1 MAMKIDLRKTLAA
14 GSLLTVLLLAACVQD
29 SDAARNLSLP
39 GATGR
44 TIVPGSTSTVAGD
57 AEATSQQQKWPVGRG
72 R

>member
-1 MAMKIDLRKTLAA
+1 MTINWHIVRASGPLA
-14 GSLLTVLLLAACVQD
+14 LVLLASACAQTSGSA
-29 SDAARNLSLP
+29 SDLNMP

-57 AEATSQQQKWPVGRG
+57 AEATSQQQKWPLERG